1 MKSGMRVIAVC
12 VILLTGCYSSNNN
25 TDVLRERTA
34 DATAVAKRNAQAIAK
49 GIVEGLERKGPININ
64 GASAKD
70 LQKLPGITPDTAQV
84 MIAGRPYDDPA
95 QLVRKHIL
103 AKSQYNRI
111 RAQIV
116 AKSFHFYLARQPI
129 RVPG

>member
-1 MKSGMRVIAVC
+1 MC

-49 GIVEGLERKGPININ
+49 GIVEGLARKGPININ
-64 GASAKD
+64 SASAKD

-116 AKSFHFYLARQPI
+116 AK
-129 RVPG
+129 